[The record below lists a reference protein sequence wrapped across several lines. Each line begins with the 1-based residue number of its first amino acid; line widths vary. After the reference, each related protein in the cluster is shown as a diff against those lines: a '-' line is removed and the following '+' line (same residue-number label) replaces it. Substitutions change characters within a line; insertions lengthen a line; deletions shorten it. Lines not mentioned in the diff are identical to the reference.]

1 MFPSSELGF
10 LLEDYG
16 QPGGVLGAEPA
27 DHLAA
32 FSGDLSRFLR
42 YSSLKVGARCASS
55 HLRARASC
63 CRMSVLVDTTAH
75 GNTPAR
81 LIGQAGRLQ

>member
-1 MFPSSELGF
+1 MPPSTAVFPSSELGF

-27 DHLAA
+27 DHLSA

-42 YSSLKVGARCASS
+42 YLKLKVGKHS
-55 HLRARASC
+55 LFLDV
-63 CRMSVLVDTTAH
+63 MTEGPVL
-75 GNTPAR
+75 
-81 LIGQAGRLQ
+81 